1 MNVLYSLMRTHLGQ
15 NEMLGIIGETPLER
29 RWQWVALG
37 GKVTARLNG
46 HGIERLGVW
55 VGR

>member
-46 HGIERLGVW
+46 HGIERLGV
-55 VGR
+55 